1 MIEQSHF
8 DRILASLDIAG
19 KRLLLAVSG
28 GVDSMV
34 MADLFVHAL
43 PIDRFAIAH
52 CNFHLRGADS
62 DADEALVE
70 EYARRQ
76 GVIFIKKDFETK
88 EYAAANGVSIEMA
101 ARELRYSWFEEVCEK
116 EGFHAVAVAHNQN
129 DNAET
134 LMLNLLRGCG
144 ISGMT
149 GMRFSSKV
157 PVRNAKALLLRPMLE
172 FSRKDIHEYAISH
185 GIEWREDKTNSDS
198 AYKRNLVRNEVFPL
212 FEKLNPSFLDTISKD
227 MQNLSQAQRAADAWC
242 DSLRKELI
250 VERPDVGFSISIQK
264 LKSFPAWE
272 YFIFRILNDYGFGSA
287 EVEDMVQ
294 LLKSGEGVAG
304 RMFFSSGYSLA
315 TSSNHLILSRKQPED
330 SSVSVQISSSG
341 EYVINKRKFVISLL
355 EYTKEMPLRQPE
367 GIIAFDAEKAGFPLK
382 IRSWRDGDWMRPLGV
397 RTMSG
402 KPGRKK
408 LQDLFTDLKF
418 NILEKKDALV
428 LEAQGQDGSHVAAVL
443 CCRIDDSIKIT
454 PATHRIIRIAEA
466 GY

>member
-8 DRILASLDIAG
+8 NRILASLDIAN

-43 PIDRFAIAH
+43 PSDRLVIAH

-62 DADEALVE
+62 DADEALVK
-70 EYARRQ
+70 EYAQ
-76 GVIFIKKDFETK
+76 GKGIIFIKKDFETK
-88 EYAAANGVSIEMA
+88 EYAAANGLSIEMA
-101 ARELRYSWFEEVCEK
+101 ARELRYSWFEEVCED
-116 EGFHAVAVAHNQN
+116 EGCHAVAVAHNQN

-149 GMRFSSKV
+149 GMRISSKV
-157 PVRNAKALLLRPMLE
+157 PVKNAQALLIRPMLE
-172 FSRKDIHEYAISH
+172 FSRKDIHEYAVSN
-185 GIEWREDKTNSDS
+185 GVRWREDKTNSDS

-212 FEKLNPSFLDTISKD
+212 LERLNPSFLETISRD
-227 MQNLSQAQRAADAWC
+227 MKNISQAQSAADAWC
-242 DSLRKELI
+242 NILRKELI
-250 VERPDVGFSISIQK
+250 DERPGAGFSINIRK

-272 YFIFRILNDYGFGSA
+272 YFIFSIMNDYGFGSA

-304 RMFFSSGYSLA
+304 RMFFSPGYSLA
-315 TSSNHLILSRKQPED
+315 TSSDHLIISGKQPED
-330 SSVSVQISSSG
+330 SSVSVEINTPG

-355 EYTKEMPLRQPE
+355 EYSEGMPLKQPD
-367 GIIAFDAEKAGFPLK
+367 GLIAFDADKLDFPLR
-382 IRSWRDGDWMRPLGV
+382 IRSWKEGDWMYPLGV
-397 RTMSG
+397 RTKSG

-408 LQDLFTDLKF
+408 LQDLFTDLKL
-418 NILEKKDALV
+418 NIFEKNEALV
-428 LEAQGQDGSHVAAVL
+428 LEASGQDGSHVAAVL
-443 CCRIDDSIKIT
+443 CCRIDESIKIT
-454 PATHRIIRIAEA
+454 PATHQIIRIAEA
-466 GY
+466 